1 MNQSGRPLHISD
13 EDKDLMCLLK
23 EQYGFTA
30 KQISEKWDD
39 TLKVST
45 MTAWRITRYTRKGD
59 IE

>member
-1 MNQSGRPLHISD
+1 LYISD

-23 EQYGFTA
+23 EIYGFTA

-39 TLKVST
+39 KLKVST
-45 MTAWRITRYTRKGD
+45 MTAWRITRYTWKGD